1 MFCVMP
7 LRKSAK
13 TKLLDAAVDVIRA
26 KGYSA
31 TTVDDICQTA
41 GVTKGA
47 FFHHFESKE
56 ELAVSAARHFSSL
69 ADRLFSTVPY
79 RELADPVDR
88 LLGYV
93 EFRKALLRGEL
104 PEFTCLLG
112 TMVQEAYR
120 THRAIREACE
130 KCLSEHVAMLELD
143 IAEALR
149 TYGGNGQWSAE
160 SLAIYMQAVIQG
172 AFIFAKAQKGP
183 AVAAACLDHLRRYIQ
198 TLFGHPKKGK
208 QHDRQDD
215 RNSSASGH
223 RRAQRSR
230 AGIRT
235 GIKSNLS
242 PYGSD
247 ASVPHERSTSGDR
260 PGS

>member
-1 MFCVMP
+1 MP
-7 LRKSAK
+7 LRRSAK

-31 TTVDDICQTA
+31 TTVDEICQTA
-41 GVTKGA
+41 SLTKGA

-69 ADRLFSTVPY
+69 ADRLFSTAAY
-79 RELADPVDR
+79 QELADPVDR

-120 THRAIREACE
+120 THPAVREVCE

-149 TYGGNGQWSAE
+149 IYGGDRQWSAA
-160 SLAIYMQAVIQG
+160 SLATYMQAVIQG
-172 AFIFAKAQKGP
+172 AFILAKAQNGP

-198 TLFGHPKKGK
+198 TLFGHTKKGK
-208 QHDRQDD
+208 QHECQDD
-215 RNSSASGH
+215 RNSNAGG
-223 RRAQRSR
+223 RRAQRGG

-235 GIKSNLS
+235 GI
-242 PYGSD
+242 
-247 ASVPHERSTSGDR
+247 
-260 PGS
+260 